1 MAEILEEDRRTAAH
15 YIIEEVGQISRETG
29 AYAADNGKVIAG
41 TVLAT
46 VGGEF
51 VPLDPAATDGSE
63 TATSIAMYP
72 VDTTGGVK
80 RGTVTARLTTVQAEV
95 LVWPEGATD
104 EQKTAAL
111 AQLETTTI
119 IAR

>member
-1 MAEILEEDRRTAAH
+1 MADILEEDRRTAAH
-15 YIIEEVGQISRETG
+15 YIINEVGPISRETG
-29 AYAADNGKVIAG
+29 PYAADNGKIIAG

-46 VGGEF
+46 VGDEY
-51 VPLDPAATDGSE
+51 VPLDPAASDGSE
-63 TATSIAMYP
+63 VATDIAMYP
-72 VDTTGGVK
+72 VDTTGATV
-80 RGTVTARLTTVQAEV
+80 RGTVTARLTEVQAEV

-111 AQLETTTI
+111 AQLQSTTI

>member
-1 MAEILEEDRRTAAH
+1 MADILEEDRRKAAH
-15 YIIEEVGQISRETG
+15 YIINEVGQISRETG
-29 AYAADNGKVIAG
+29 TYAADNGKIIAG
-41 TVLAT
+41 TILAT

-51 VPLDPAATDGSE
+51 VPLAPSAVDDSA

-72 VDTTGGVK
+72 VDTTGSTV
-80 RGTVTARLTTVQAEV
+80 RGTVTARLTEVQADV
-95 LVWPEGATD
+95 LVWPGDATD

-111 AQLETTTI
+111 AQLQSNHI